1 MLKTGWRAALV
12 VALVSVVMLGGCTG
26 NSAPF
31 DTTTLGILFVTQTMP
46 AAGAGQL
53 FDVVIEF
60 GTTGGAALPD
70 RYQLTFGVLPSGLQ
84 LLTQYVGALDAS
96 RA

>member
-1 MLKTGWRAALV
+1 MSREFVRVSLV
-12 VALVSVVMLGGCTG
+12 VVAMLVLFSGCTG
-26 NSAPF
+26 NGAPF

-60 GTTGGAALPD
+60 GSTGGAALPVQPETQTPP
-70 RYQLTFGVLPSGLQ
+70 RWLCAREPRCE
-84 LLTQYVGALDAS
+84 LLKSATRGP
-96 RA
+96 